1 MIGSK
6 LPSKHGSSRQRFEF
20 LAGHTARKKYIFS
33 YGYLCLNISIKFFFF
48 KPKKGFLFATMTTG
62 DLKNNLRKFH
72 AELKLVSYVNDM
84 DIEGLSIGR
93 PSAFLPILHF
103 VLTEF
108 SIELAQYFYSKEYEL
123 LGKND
128 KNFVSVIYRI
138 LRDEFNTKPP
148 LTKEQ
153 FFTLGFAE
161 RKLQFVTSLI
171 QLCRKKSDVLKPRKK
186 KNILGSNTG
195 KYISHLEYELST
207 LFTLYYIHTHWK

>member
-1 MIGSK
+1 MA
-6 LPSKHGSSRQRFEF
+6 P
-20 LAGHTARKKYIFS
+20 LAGQTARKIYFLKRNFGS
-33 YGYLCLNISIKFFFF
+33 FVSIILIVFQ
-48 KPKKGFLFATMTTG
+48 PKKSLSFPAMTTG

-72 AELKLVSYVNDM
+72 AELKLINYVNDV

-138 LRDEFNTKPP
+138 LRDEFNSKPP

-161 RKLQFVTSLI
+161 RKLQFVSSLI
-171 QLCRKKSDVLKPRKK
+171 QLCRKKSDALKPKKK
-186 KNILGSNTG
+186 KNVVGLNTG
-195 KYISHLEYELST
+195 TCSSYLQYDFIKY
-207 LFTLYYIHTHWK
+207 LYI

>member
-1 MIGSK
+1 M
-6 LPSKHGSSRQRFEF
+6 
-20 LAGHTARKKYIFS
+20 A
-33 YGYLCLNISIKFFFF
+33 
-48 KPKKGFLFATMTTG
+48 TG

-72 AELKLVSYVNDM
+72 AELKLINYVCDL

-93 PSAFLPILHF
+93 PSAFLPVLQF

-108 SIELAQYFYSKEYEL
+108 SVELAQYFYSKDYEV

-128 KNFVSVIYRI
+128 KNFLSVTYRI

-161 RKLQFVTSLI
+161 RKLQFATSVI
-171 QLCRKKSDVLKPRKK
+171 ELCRKKEGAMKRKK
-186 KNILGSNTG
+186 RKNMLGSSTG
-195 KYISHLEYELST
+195 MYIAWSS
-207 LFTLYYIHTHWK
+207 F

>member
-1 MIGSK
+1 
-6 LPSKHGSSRQRFEF
+6 
-20 LAGHTARKKYIFS
+20 
-33 YGYLCLNISIKFFFF
+33 
-48 KPKKGFLFATMTTG
+48 MTTG

-72 AELKLVSYVNDM
+72 AELKLISYANDL

-93 PSAFLPILHF
+93 PSAFLPILHY

-128 KNFVSVIYRI
+128 KNFVAVIYRI
-138 LRDEFNTKPP
+138 LRDEFDSKPP

-171 QLCRKKSDVLKPRKK
+171 QLCRKKSDVLKPEKK
-186 KNILGSNTG
+186 KSVVGTMQVYTFHTWRVGILKVTFDGRVTVSYLAIIQRLLKTYWRG
-195 KYISHLEYELST
+195 GVRGWGVRALVVVVGD
-207 LFTLYYIHTHWK
+207 FV

>member
-1 MIGSK
+1 
-6 LPSKHGSSRQRFEF
+6 
-20 LAGHTARKKYIFS
+20 
-33 YGYLCLNISIKFFFF
+33 
-48 KPKKGFLFATMTTG
+48 MTTG

-72 AELKLVSYVNDM
+72 AELKLISYANDL

-93 PSAFLPILHF
+93 PSAFLPILHY

-128 KNFVSVIYRI
+128 KNFVAVIYRI
-138 LRDEFNTKPP
+138 LRDEFDSKPP

-171 QLCRKKSDVLKPRKK
+171 QLCRKKSDVLKPKK
-186 KNILGSNTG
+186 KKSVVGTNAGI
-195 KYISHLEYELST
+195 YISYLESWNIEGDL
-207 LFTLYYIHTHWK
+207 

>member
-1 MIGSK
+1 
-6 LPSKHGSSRQRFEF
+6 
-20 LAGHTARKKYIFS
+20 
-33 YGYLCLNISIKFFFF
+33 
-48 KPKKGFLFATMTTG
+48 MTTG

-72 AELKLVSYVNDM
+72 AELKLISYANDL

-93 PSAFLPILHF
+93 PSAFLPILHY

-108 SIELAQYFYSKEYEL
+108 SIELAQYFYSKDYEL

-128 KNFVSVIYRI
+128 KNFVAVIYRI
-138 LRDEFNTKPP
+138 LRDEFDSKPP

-171 QLCRKKSDVLKPRKK
+171 QLCRRKSDVLKPKK
-186 KNILGSNTG
+186 KRSVVGSNAG
-195 KYISHLEYELST
+195 IYISYLESWNIEGDL
-207 LFTLYYIHTHWK
+207 

>member
-1 MIGSK
+1 M
-6 LPSKHGSSRQRFEF
+6 
-20 LAGHTARKKYIFS
+20 A
-33 YGYLCLNISIKFFFF
+33 
-48 KPKKGFLFATMTTG
+48 TG

-72 AELKLVSYVNDM
+72 AELKLINYVCAL

-93 PSAFLPILHF
+93 PSAFLPVLHF

-108 SIELAQYFYSKEYEL
+108 SVELAQYFYSKDYEV

-128 KNFVSVIYRI
+128 KNFLSVTYRI

-161 RKLQFVTSLI
+161 RKLQFATSVI
-171 QLCRKKSDVLKPRKK
+171 QLCRKKEGAMKPKKK
-186 KNILGSNTG
+186 KNMLGSSTG
-195 KYISHLEYELST
+195 MYIAWSS
-207 LFTLYYIHTHWK
+207 F

>member
-1 MIGSK
+1 MFSRFK
-6 LPSKHGSSRQRFEF
+6 SSC
-20 LAGHTARKKYIFS
+20 FS
-33 YGYLCLNISIKFFFF
+33 
-48 KPKKGFLFATMTTG
+48 TMTTG

-72 AELKLVSYVNDM
+72 AELKLINYLSDL

-93 PSAFLPILHF
+93 PSALLPVLHF

-108 SIELAQYFYSKEYEL
+108 SVELAQYFYSKDYEL

-138 LRDEFNTKPP
+138 LRDEFDTKPP

-161 RKLQFVTSLI
+161 RKLQFVTCVI
-171 QLCRKKSDVLKPRKK
+171 QLCRKKGDILKPKRKK
-186 KNILGSNTG
+186 NLFVSNSG
-195 KYISHLEYELST
+195 INKYVYISA
-207 LFTLYYIHTHWK
+207 